1 MVSAGDMVL
10 GEDMALEGDTGL
22 EWACLMQ
29 GLHHIVMLGYLRGLC
44 LMEEQLIREL
54 CHMVMLEHLW
64 GPCREQI
71 PMLRR

>member
-29 GLHHIVMLGYLRGLC
+29 GLHHIVMLGHLRGRC

-54 CHMVMLEHLW
+54 CHMAMLEHLW
-64 GPCREQI
+64 GQI

>member
-29 GLHHIVMLGYLRGLC
+29 GLHH
-44 LMEEQLIREL
+44 
-54 CHMVMLEHLW
+54 MVMLEHLW
-64 GPCREQI
+64 GQCREQI

>member
-29 GLHHIVMLGYLRGLC
+29 GLHHIIMLGHLRGQC
-44 LMEEQLIREL
+44 LMEEWLIQEL
-54 CHMVMLEHLW
+54 CHMVMAEHLW
-64 GPCREQI
+64 GQCREPV